1 MNQYVLL
8 FISSI
13 LFFILFYNL
22 NEKDTEKDT
31 EKVESFSPMT
41 SNVTFEANVVDASYL
56 NRKFDQLVTLKGEL
70 SEMRNT
76 LYNKKLTDFIII
88 NPKYKSIEDDTNPQQ
103 FDAEIKKDGNF
114 SNSINL
120 SVPIGKKGE
129 QGSTGDRGIQGKS
142 GDQGI
147 KGPVGHC
154 GAIIS

>member
-22 NEKDTEKDT
+22 NETDTETDT

-41 SNVTFEANVVDASYL
+41 SKVTFEANVVDASYL
-56 NRKFDQLVTLKGEL
+56 NQKFDQLVTLKGEL
-70 SEMRNT
+70 SEIRNT
-76 LYNKKLTDFIII
+76 LYNKKITDFLIIK
-88 NPKYKSIEDDTNPQQ
+88 PKYKSIEDDTNPQQ
-103 FDAEIKKDGNF
+103 FDAEVNKEGNF
-114 SNSINL
+114 SNIMNL
-120 SVPIGKKGE
+120 SIPIGIKGE
-129 QGSTGDRGIQGKS
+129 QGPVGDKGIQGKY